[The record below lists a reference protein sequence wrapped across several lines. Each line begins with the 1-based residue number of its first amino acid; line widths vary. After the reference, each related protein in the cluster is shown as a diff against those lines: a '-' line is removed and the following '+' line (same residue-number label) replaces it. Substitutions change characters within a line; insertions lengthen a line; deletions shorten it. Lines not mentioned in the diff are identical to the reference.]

1 MTQIEKIK
9 AEIERRINYLN
20 KYKDFTET
28 AASARQELIYLQ
40 SFIES
45 MEKEQD
51 SQYDRVMAY
60 VESRYKTLANGKGNT
75 PEGNGYLIGM
85 GDILRFA
92 EKLEKLPTNNSPK
105 IRGWVARDFG
115 PTNATDLNIG
125 KLKIWHQMPYRNN
138 IGLFWMPNFPQEQA
152 IMELPRELYPYLKWE
167 DEPIEVELIIESL

>member
-45 MEKEQD
+45 QEKEQD
-51 SQYDRVMAY
+51 SRYDRLMAY
-60 VESRYKTLANGKGNT
+60 VKSCYKTLADGKGNT
-75 PEGNGYLIGM
+75 PEGNGYLVGM

-92 EKLEKLPTNNSPK
+92 EKIEELPTDDSPK
-105 IRGWVARDFG
+105 IKGWLARDKDDTLFLG
-115 PTNATDLNIG
+115 RRCPERIMKTGTWMGFAQCM
-125 KLKIWHQMPYRNN
+125 KIDKE
-138 IGLFWMPNFPQEQA
+138 LFPE
-152 IMELPRELYPYLKWE
+152 LKWE
-167 DEPIEVELIIESL
+167 DEPIEVELTIHRV